1 MKKTTT
7 ITGTLVALGLIA
19 TLGTAST
26 ASAFSLGLRGEA
38 DARLGSQTEK
48 GENKILKE
56 NKKFGTDAATR
67 MDAIKANAAR
77 EIDRRIAL
85 LNKDI
90 SRINAMQKLSDAQ
103 KASLVATAQTNI
115 SNLTTLKA
123 KIAADTD
130 IETLK
135 TDVKSITK
143 SYRIFAL
150 VHPQGRIIA
159 AADRII
165 ATSDNLTT
173 VRGKLQVR
181 VTAAQTAGKDVTTM
195 NASLTEMQAK
205 IADAKA
211 HADAALALIANLKPD
226 NGDQAV
232 MDANKKA
239 LTDARA
245 KIKAAHDA
253 LKVARKDAQ
262 TIIKGLKDAGVKIK
276 GDVKNDD

>member
-26 ASAFSLGLRGEA
+26 ASAFSLGLRCEA

-173 VRGKLQVR
+173 VQGKLQVR

-211 HADAALALIANLKPD
+211 QAQTAITLVASLTPD
-226 NGDQAV
+226 QGDQG
-232 MDANKKA
+232 MSQSNKTA
-239 LTDARA
+239 LQNAQVA
-245 KIKAAHDA
+245 IKAAHADLEVASKDAHTVNKA
-253 LKVARKDAQ
+253 LKA
-262 TIIKGLKDAGVKIK
+262 L
-276 GDVKNDD
+276 NF